1 MKDKL
6 EISILESTA
15 SIRRIL
21 VGALW
26 NMGRIVAILTLVI
39 SALVLFTDIGFSDF
53 GTEGFTSTLLVML
66 LSSYI
71 IYFSMEESGEKLG
84 EQTEEYKKAIEEF
97 SRLKNELTG
106 EKIVALR
113 EFCRRYSLEELEYRK
128 ESFLIQN
135 GISKD
140 DYERYKSGDRIR
152 WRERRVMRLA
162 EKIRPFNLTP
172 KILLA
177 GGARD
182 GQSELSNPE
191 RTKLLGLLL
200 KLLPT
205 TLCMLVTISVMLSAK
220 QDLDAAGVI
229 EGIFK
234 LSSLPIIG
242 FRGYAAGYSYVKDKK
257 IFWINTKSRLLDAF
271 LKS

>member
-97 SRLKNELTG
+97 SHLKNELTG

-135 GISKD
+135 GICIYIPNDLSFTSPSKLHVIIFFTIFFHQSLKRIHLFIRG
-140 DYERYKSGDRIR
+140 DYAIVITLIERIK
-152 WRERRVMRLA
+152 
-162 EKIRPFNLTP
+162 LTLIHHRH
-172 KILLA
+172 K
-177 GGARD
+177 
-182 GQSELSNPE
+182 
-191 RTKLLGLLL
+191 
-200 KLLPT
+200 
-205 TLCMLVTISVMLSAK
+205 
-220 QDLDAAGVI
+220 
-229 EGIFK
+229 
-234 LSSLPIIG
+234 
-242 FRGYAAGYSYVKDKK
+242 
-257 IFWINTKSRLLDAF
+257 
-271 LKS
+271 